1 MPLPRQAVASFRDAS
16 SGGRTS
22 YRTRHADKD
31 GDTALNDRPPWRFW
45 LMPQGSVQKPD
56 SAVVATIIVLL
67 DFYFYELTLTR
78 VSAFR

>member
-1 MPLPRQAVASFRDAS
+1 
-16 SGGRTS
+16 
-22 YRTRHADKD
+22 
-31 GDTALNDRPPWRFW
+31 
-45 LMPQGSVQKPD
+45 MPQGSVQKPD